1 MNITATEEKIMH
13 LLTSRQDALTCDA
26 LYFTDR
32 IDETANDPNTIIE
45 HKNWLI
51 ADAKNEHECELI
63 DVLIDTIKMT
73 CDAFEYQNTKN

>member
-13 LLTSRQDALTCDA
+13 LLTSRQDALACDA

-32 IDETANDPNTIIE
+32 IDETANDPNTVIE
-45 HKNWLI
+45 YTNWLI
-51 ADAKNEHECELI
+51 ADEKNEHESQLI

-73 CDAFEYQNTKN
+73 CDSFEYQNTKN